1 MLLVEDDRSI
11 SEMAALGGGG
21 PTNAEGAA
29 EVGTSINR
37 GTRLIGL
44 SIDDGVATVDLDEAF
59 RAEETPAIA
68 VGTLSRIV
76 STLTQFDSIDEVRFE
91 VDGTPLTNFGGDEL
105 DGPQRRA
112 DVADQLPW
120 ILVRSPRI
128 GQRVSSPVTISGS
141 ADVFEAVVSLSVLDE

>member
-1 MLLVEDDRSI
+1 M
-11 SEMAALGGGG
+11 
-21 PTNAEGAA
+21 
-29 EVGTSINR
+29 
-37 GTRLIGL
+37 
-44 SIDDGVATVDLDEAF
+44 DLDEAF

-68 VGTLSRIV
+68 VGTLSQIV
-76 STLTQFDSIDEVRFE
+76 YTLTQFDSIDEVRFE

-112 DVADQLPW
+112 DFADQLPW

-141 ADVFEAVVSLSVLDE
+141 ADVFEAVVSISVLDE